1 MHKFE
6 NSWLFQREKVD
17 NLSKNIS
24 IIKKINSF
32 FKSYNEIRIIDLG
45 TGTGSNF
52 RYLSKKIKYK
62 NQSWTLMDLS
72 KSSLN
77 EAKKN
82 IVINNKIKKIN
93 LKHDDII
100 KNIHQHTFKD
110 YDLVTGSAFLDIMP
124 LDWFNKFYK
133 LNTNT
138 KLVYFSINY
147 DGYFK
152 FFPKHNLDKDVLKL
166 FNNDQKSKKNNKNK
180 AVGPDC
186 SDIINNCFSKTHK
199 CYLFK
204 SNWTDVKNKKFQL
217 MFLDFCEK
225 IIKKNRKT
233 NLLDWIEFRKDNIIN
248 NKSKLTVNN
257 KDFLAIKI

>member
-6 NSWLFQREKVD
+6 NSWLFQREKID

-82 IVINNKIKKIN
+82 ILI
-93 LKHDDII
+93 L
-100 KNIHQHTFKD
+100 
-110 YDLVTGSAFLDIMP
+110 YL
-124 LDWFNKFYK
+124 Y
-133 LNTNT
+133 
-138 KLVYFSINY
+138 LVY
-147 DGYFK
+147 
-152 FFPKHNLDKDVLKL
+152 
-166 FNNDQKSKKNNKNK
+166 
-180 AVGPDC
+180 
-186 SDIINNCFSKTHK
+186 
-199 CYLFK
+199 
-204 SNWTDVKNKKFQL
+204 
-217 MFLDFCEK
+217 K
-225 IIKKNRKT
+225 IY
-233 NLLDWIEFRKDNIIN
+233 
-248 NKSKLTVNN
+248 
-257 KDFLAIKI
+257 

>member
-6 NSWLFQREKVD
+6 NSWLFQREKID
-17 NLSKNIS
+17 NISKSIS
-24 IIKKINSF
+24 IINKINIVL
-32 FKSYNEIRIIDLG
+32 KNYDKIRIIDLG

-52 RYLSKKIKYK
+52 RYLSKKIKFK

-77 EAKKN
+77 EAKKTS
-82 IVINNKIKKIN
+82 VTNNKIQKII
-93 LKHDDII
+93 LKHNDII
-100 KNIHQHTFKD
+100 KNFEQHNFD
-110 YDLVTGSAFLDIMP
+110 NYEIVTGSAFLDIMP
-124 LDWFNKFYK
+124 ADWFKKFYTK
-133 LNTNT
+133 NRNT

-152 FFPKHNLDKDVLKL
+152 FYPKHKLDKDVLQL
-166 FNNDQKSKKNNKNK
+166 FNNDQKSKKNNKTR

-186 SDIINNCFSKTHK
+186 SNIINSWFVKTHK

-204 SNWTDVKNKKFQL
+204 SNWTDVKNKNFQL
-217 MFLDFCEK
+217 MFLDFCEN

-233 NLLDWIEFRKDNIIN
+233 NFSEWLDFRKKNIIK
-248 NKSKLTVNN
+248 NKSKLSVSN

>member
-6 NSWLFQREKVD
+6 NSWLFQREKID
-17 NLSKNIS
+17 NLSKNIF
-24 IIKKINSF
+24 IIKKINSVL
-32 FKSYNEIRIIDLG
+32 KNYDKIRIIDLG

-52 RYLSKKIKYK
+52 RYLSKKIKFK

-72 KSSLN
+72 KSSLK
-77 EAKKN
+77 EAKKTIVAN
-82 IVINNKIKKIN
+82 IKIKKIIF
-93 LKHDDII
+93 KHDDII
-100 KNIHQHTFKD
+100 KNIQQYNFKY

-124 LDWFNKFYK
+124 VDWFKKFYTQNK
-133 LNTNT
+133 NT

-152 FFPKHNLDKDVLKL
+152 FYPKHKLDRRVLQL
-166 FNNDQKSKKNNKNK
+166 FNNDQKSKKNNKTR
-180 AVGPDC
+180 AVGPHC
-186 SDIINNCFSKTHK
+186 SNIINSFFSKTHK

-204 SNWTDVKNKKFQL
+204 SNWTYVKNKNFQL
-217 MFLDFCEK
+217 MFLDFCEN

-233 NLLDWIEFRKDNIIN
+233 NFSEWLDFRKDNIIK
-248 NKSKLTVNN
+248 NKSNLSVSN

>member
-1 MHKFE
+1 MHEFQ
-6 NSWLFQREKVD
+6 NSWLFQREKID

-24 IIKKINSF
+24 IINKINRVL
-32 FKSYNEIRIIDLG
+32 KNYDEIRIIDLG

-52 RYLSKKIKYK
+52 RYLSKKIKFK
-62 NQSWTLMDLS
+62 NQFWTLMDLS

-77 EAKKN
+77 QAKKN
-82 IVINNKIKKIN
+82 IVTNNKIKKII

-100 KNIHQHTFKD
+100 KNIQQHNFED

-124 LDWFNKFYK
+124 FDWFKKFYIK
-133 LNTNT
+133 NKNT

-147 DGYFK
+147 DGYIK
-152 FFPKHNLDKDVLKL
+152 FYPKHNLDRDILQL
-166 FNNDQKSKKNNKNK
+166 FNNDQKSKKNNKTR

-186 SDIINNCFSKTHK
+186 SNIINRCFSKTHK

-204 SNWTDVKNKKFQL
+204 SNWIDVKNKNFQL
-217 MFLDFCEK
+217 MFLDFCEN
-225 IIKKNRKT
+225 IIKTNRKT
-233 NLLDWIEFRKDNIIN
+233 NFSEWLDFRKENIIKN
-248 NKSKLTVNN
+248 NSKLSVSN

>member
-6 NSWLFQREKVD
+6 NSWLFQREKID
-17 NLSKNIS
+17 NISKSIS
-24 IIKKINSF
+24 IINKINIVL
-32 FKSYNEIRIIDLG
+32 KNYDKIRIIDLG

-52 RYLSKKIKYK
+52 RYLSKKIKFK

-77 EAKKN
+77 EAKKTS
-82 IVINNKIKKIN
+82 VTNNKIQKII
-93 LKHDDII
+93 LKHDDLI
-100 KNIHQHTFKD
+100 KNIEQHNFD
-110 YDLVTGSAFLDIMP
+110 NYEIVTGSAFLDIMP
-124 LDWFNKFYK
+124 VDWFKKFYTK
-133 LNTNT
+133 NRNT

-152 FFPKHNLDKDVLKL
+152 FFPKHKLDKDVLQL
-166 FNNDQKSKKNNKNK
+166 FNNDQKSKKNNKTR

-186 SDIINNCFSKTHK
+186 SNIINSWFVKTHK

-204 SNWTDVKNKKFQL
+204 SNWTDVKNKNFQL
-217 MFLDFCEK
+217 MFLDFCEN
-225 IIKKNRKT
+225 IIKKNKKT
-233 NLLDWIEFRKDNIIN
+233 NFSEWIDFRKKNIIK
-248 NKSKLTVNN
+248 NKSKLSVSN